1 MANENMSRRRP
12 APASKK
18 KTNPR
23 RKKKRSAWRIVGLIV
38 GWLATLGVI
47 AGLAGAALF
56 FQYAKDAPN
65 LTESDLMTY
74 SSNTFVDSKGQVFA
88 QTSTVKREYAQT
100 KEIPKLLK
108 NAVVSIE
115 DRRFYKHNGV
125 DPIRIAGALVANIE
139 GSSLGLQGGSTLTQ
153 QLVKLSKFSTSTSD
167 QTIKRK
173 AQEAWLAMR
182 VEKNFS
188 KDQILT
194 FYMNKVA
201 MGHGL
206 YGMKTASEYFYNKDL
221 DQLTLA
227 QTALIAGIPQS
238 PSRYDPYNY
247 PEYAKYRRD
256 QVLDAMAINK
266 VITQAQADQAKKVSI
281 KDGLANIE
289 AKQEAATAQDVMMDS
304 YTQSVKK
311 EVAKLG
317 YDLDKD
323 HITVYTSLDRNLQQ
337 KLYDTVN
344 NGSVAFPDDELQ
356 VGATMVDPNTG
367 RVVAQIGQRKRSA
380 IAGTNHADLNRRSSG
395 SSIKPLIDYAPA
407 IEYLNWPTY
416 RTVVDKAY
424 NYPGLNKPVTDW
436 DSKYMGNITMRKALA
451 QSRNI
456 PAVHTLED
464 VGGDKAAEFLKN
476 LGIENIKQNPKTG
489 EDEVQ
494 TPGGQDAIGIDVSTI
509 QEAAAFAAF
518 ANGGTYY
525 QPTYVTKIVTA
536 DGITRN
542 YGVTGKR
549 AMKTSTAFMMTDM
562 MKDVIQTNATAPEA
576 IIPGL
581 HQAGKSGLV
590 GYSADSGMPDRA
602 ISDAWF
608 TGYTKKYSLSV
619 WTGYDIPGQNYID
632 WDDQGLP
639 EEVYKEVMQYAMA
652 NQPNDDWTAPDTVT
666 SVVKGG
672 KTEYLVKDASWS
684 NGGLPERTFS
694 QGVAVSDPDGES
706 PLKKATTKKNN

>member
-1 MANENMSRRRP
+1 MSRRRP

-47 AGLAGAALF
+47 AVLAGAAIF

-65 LTESDLMTY
+65 LTESELASAN
-74 SSNTFVDSKGQVFA
+74 SSRILDSKGNVIWNA
-88 QTSTVKREYAQT
+88 STEERDYAQSD
-100 KEIPKLLK
+100 EIPKVLK

-125 DPIRIAGALVANIE
+125 DPVRIAGALVANIK

-153 QLVKLSKFSTSTSD
+153 QLVKLSKFSTATSD

-173 AQEAWLAMR
+173 AEEAWLAMR
-182 VEKNFS
+182 VEKNFT

-194 FYMNKVA
+194 FYVNKVY
-201 MGHGL
+201 MGHGV
-206 YGMKTASEYFYNKDL
+206 YGMKTASEYYYDKP
-221 DQLTLA
+221 LTELSLA

-238 PSRYDPYNY
+238 PTSYDPYTY
-247 PEYAKYRRD
+247 PKYAKYRRD
-256 QVLDAMAINK
+256 LVLDAMVINK
-266 VITQAQADQAKKVSI
+266 IITQKQADAAKKVSI
-281 KDGLANIE
+281 KSGLVDLQ
-289 AKQEAATAQDVMMDS
+289 AKQAANQTQSIKVDS
-304 YTQSVKK
+304 YVQSVKD
-311 EVAKLG
+311 EVKALG
-317 YDLDKD
+317 YNLEKD
-323 HITVYTSLDRNLQQ
+323 HLTIYTSMDSNIQQ

-344 NGSVAFPDDELQ
+344 DGSVYFASDKLQ
-356 VGATMVDPNTG
+356 VGATMTDPNTG
-367 RVVAQIGQRKRSA
+367 RVIAQIGGRKTSIIGA
-380 IAGTNHADLNRRSSG
+380 WNHATQSGRSSG
-395 SSIKPLIDYAPA
+395 SSVKPLVDYAPA

-424 NYPGLNKPVTDW
+424 KYPGLNKSVTDW

-464 VGGDKAAEFLKN
+464 VGGSNAEQFLNKLGIKN
-476 LGIENIKQNPKTG
+476 LQYNAKTDKY
-489 EDEVQ
+489 DEVN
-494 TPGGQDAIGIDVSTI
+494 PGGQDAIGMNLSTR

-518 ANGGTYY
+518 ANGGIYY
-525 QPTYVTKIVTA
+525 KPTYVTKIVTS
-536 DGITRN
+536 DGVTHN
-542 YGVTGKR
+542 YGVTGTR
-549 AMKTSTAFMMTDM
+549 AMKSSTAFMMTDM
-562 MKDVIQTNATAPEA
+562 LKDVIQSNATAPEA

-581 HQAGKSGLV
+581 HQAGKSGLSSY
-590 GYSADSGMPDRA
+590 GDNEGMPDRA
-602 ISDAWF
+602 IKDAWF

-619 WTGYDIPGQNYID
+619 WTGYDEPKKGYIS

-672 KTEYLVKDASWS
+672 KTEYMVKDASWS
-684 NGGLPERTFS
+684 NGGLPETTFS
-694 QGVAVSDPDGES
+694 QGVAVSDPDGPS
-706 PLKKATTKKNN
+706 TSSSSKKKSGN